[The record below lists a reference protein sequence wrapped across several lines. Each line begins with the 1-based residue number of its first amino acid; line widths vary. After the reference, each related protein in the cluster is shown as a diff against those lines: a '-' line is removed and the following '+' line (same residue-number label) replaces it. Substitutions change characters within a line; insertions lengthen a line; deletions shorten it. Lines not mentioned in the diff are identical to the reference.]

1 MTGRTPRYVAVV
13 AITAALILGVL
24 GSLVADVGHRYPG
37 FFFSP
42 DYRIFPVDPAAR
54 DAGLAIGDRIVAVD
68 SAPPLTLLARVAA
81 ADGPIRYEVDRD
93 GRRFTVALSPRP

>member
-1 MTGRTPRYVAVV
+1 MVIGAGEKSRMTR
-13 AITAALILGVL
+13 GV
-24 GSLVADVGHRYPG
+24 
-37 FFFSP
+37 
-42 DYRIFPVDPAAR
+42 
-54 DAGLAIGDRIVAVD
+54 VD